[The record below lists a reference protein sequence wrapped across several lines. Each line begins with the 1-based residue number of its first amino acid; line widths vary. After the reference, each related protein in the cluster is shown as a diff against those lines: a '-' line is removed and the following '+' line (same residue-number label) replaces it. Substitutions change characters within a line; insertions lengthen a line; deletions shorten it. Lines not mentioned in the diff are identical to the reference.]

1 MGKTLRSKWGLLV
14 LVAALVVGMATIPA
28 VGEHSPESSDVLR
41 LHMGADGNYF
51 KLEPATGSSTTQSF
65 SPHNNC
71 RLDVDGELV
80 TLSGS
85 SSPGYHN
92 QSIGVRGSG
101 GNGVPCSRIDSSES
115 LTVTLGT
122 GLMAVA
128 VDLDLELKGDVEA
141 LITLSH
147 GEQYTVRSG
156 SKAQGAAGTD
166 SLSLNSS
173 DRVGNCRGGTDS
185 GPDSGPNDNC
195 RVTIDPDT
203 AFTSLTFSLTSGEM
217 SLEGGG
223 DFYPY
228 DPANDTIFYLETWD
242 GVLDCGDI
250 ASDDQGG
257 TDVSIKR
264 YQNIDD
270 PNTPQDESTI
280 ECTPKLYRLDAVD
293 VAEGEDT
300 VTFEL
305 SDPDQVAL
313 YRADLT
319 FARPVDDLFD
329 AVLLYDPDGTDG
341 YEDFFEMP
349 ACEGDPGDKTG
360 SSQDASVIPSGDQGC
375 IISVIQQ
382 YDGTTT
388 WDVLFYGDWRFK

>member
-1 MGKTLRSKWGLLV
+1 MGKALRSKWGLLA
-14 LVAALVVGMATIPA
+14 LVAAMVVGMATIPA
-28 VGEHSPESSDVLR
+28 VGEHSPESSEILR

-51 KLEPATGSSTTQSF
+51 QHEAADGSVIKTESF
-65 SPHNNC
+65 SPQSNC
-71 RLDVDGELV
+71 RLNVDNELV

-101 GNGVPCSRIDSSES
+101 GNGVPCSRVDSSES
-115 LTVTLGT
+115 LTVSLNGALTAL
-122 GLMAVA
+122 AVE
-128 VDLDLELKGDVEA
+128 LDLELKGTTEV
-141 LITLSH
+141 LIELSNGETYTLNSGG
-147 GEQYTVRSG
+147 GESG
-156 SKAQGAAGTD
+156 SAAVTLD
-166 SLSLNSS
+166 SSNTTA
-173 DRVGNCRGGTDS
+173 NCRGASDS

-195 RVTIDPDT
+195 RVTVHPDS
-203 AFTSLTFSLTSGEM
+203 AFTSITFTPSAGEM

-242 GVLDCGDI
+242 GVLDCGDT

-270 PNTPQDESTI
+270 PNTPEDEGSVVC
-280 ECTPKLYRLDAVD
+280 EPKLYRLDAVD
-293 VAEGEDT
+293 VEDGEDT

-313 YRADLT
+313 YRATLT
-319 FARPVDDLFD
+319 FERDTSGLFN
-329 AVLLYDPDGTDG
+329 AVLLYDPDGSDG
-341 YEDFFEMP
+341 YEDFDPMP
-349 ACEGDPGDKTG
+349 ACLSDPGNQGADT
-360 SSQDASVIPSGDQGC
+360 QNESVIPSGDQGC
-375 IISVIQQ
+375 IISVVQQ